1 MIYYIA
7 GSRHIARNYERF
19 RDSFPG
25 SKGEDRVM
33 FVMTYKM
40 EEEKHEKNRRTAR
53 IIAAIAATLAGA
65 VFASLATDTSSAW
78 YEGLAL
84 SPLQP
89 PPWAFAA
96 VWTVLYVL
104 IAVSFAL
111 VVSKRRVCGA
121 AVIGYVVNL
130 ILNALWSPIFFL
142 AYAPGPALVVM
153 IALIINLVV
162 LMRNVSAVSRPAFY
176 MLVPYIV
183 WLGIATVLIVSVIV
197 LN

>member
-7 GSRHIARNYERF
+7 VSRYIARNYERF

-25 SKGEDRVM
+25 GKGEGRVM

-53 IIAAIAATLAGA
+53 IIAAIAVTLAGA
-65 VFASLATDTSSAW
+65 IVASLATDTSSAW
-78 YEGLAL
+78 YESLTL

-121 AVIGYVVNL
+121 AVVGYVVNL
-130 ILNALWSPIFFL
+130 VLNALWSPVFFL
-142 AYAPGPALVVM
+142 AYMPGPALVVM
-153 IALIINLVV
+153 IALIVNLVI

-183 WLGIATVLIVSVIV
+183 WLGIATILNVSVIV